1 MFERGRVVFLGQE
14 WISFLLICLEW
25 VGLTVT
31 TVSKSVSRTEV
42 FFFFIGYVQLFK
54 FLFTFL
60 EKHINWL
67 YKHIPGKKPGTGHET
82 PGECSE
88 FNEPNIKTCFRFLHA
103 TAKEQLADSE
113 EKTHSDALTD
123 KLEAGRA

>member
-1 MFERGRVVFLGQE
+1 MFLGQE

-60 EKHINWL
+60 EKHIN
-67 YKHIPGKKPGTGHET
+67 
-82 PGECSE
+82 
-88 FNEPNIKTCFRFLHA
+88 
-103 TAKEQLADSE
+103 
-113 EKTHSDALTD
+113 
-123 KLEAGRA
+123 